1 MPHDGQIGVTFT
13 SSDYKLLGTLFMA
26 PGDDPK
32 PTAILL
38 HGIPGIEK
46 NVDLALTLRENGWNS
61 LLFHYRGCWGSEGDY
76 TLKTIPADV
85 TAALDYLSSGKHPQ
99 VDAGKLVL
107 IGHSLGGW
115 TAILAAADD
124 DRVCAVA
131 VIGAVTDPR
140 LMPEFDAVVAAEHF
154 TPWLN
159 GMSPQQFEDQWRA
172 LGADFAPVEH
182 VARIAPRPLL
192 IIHAEPDKDVPF
204 SQVQAIAEHAGQPH
218 EVIVHPKANHSF
230 TWHRDWLRQT
240 ILTWLQGVNW

>member
-1 MPHDGQIGVTFT
+1 MTHDGQIGVTFT
-13 SSDYKLLGTLFMA
+13 SDGHKLLGTLFIA
-26 PGDDPK
+26 PRDDPK

-76 TLKTIPADV
+76 TLNTIPTDV
-85 TAALDYLSSGKHPQ
+85 TAALDYLSNGRHPQ

-115 TAILAAADD
+115 AAILAAADD
-124 DRVCAVA
+124 DRVHAVA

-140 LMPEFDAVVAAEHF
+140 PLIEFDAEVAAEHF

-159 GMSPQQFEDQWRA
+159 GMTPQQFEDQWRA
-172 LGADFAPVEH
+172 LGSDFAPVEH
-182 VARIAPRPLL
+182 VVRLAPRPLL
-192 IIHAEPDKDVPF
+192 IIHAEADADVPV
-204 SQVQAIAEHAGQPH
+204 SQAHALAERARQPH
-218 EVIVHPKANHSF
+218 NIIIHPDANHSF
-230 TWHRDWLRQT
+230 TWHRGWLNKT
-240 ILTWLQGVNW
+240 ILTWLRTLDL